1 MKNNVLKILLLFTI
15 SLCFISCEE
24 FLEVE
29 TPDYKLDSKAVF
41 SDDQTAQSALN
52 GLFNQLF
59 NTSYANGGSQ
69 SVSFLAALSA
79 DNFKLTSTTQDIIE
93 FHQNQ
98 ISPENNY
105 NLTLWSG
112 GYNIIYQTN
121 ALLNGIENNN
131 SLSQGLKDKIEGSSK
146 FIRGLTYFYLVK
158 LYGDVPL
165 ILSTNYEENALTER
179 NSKDKIIVQI
189 LSDLEDAELLLEEE
203 YPNGNRTRPN
213 NFTIQALLAKVH
225 LYLEDWDDAEFYSS
239 RVIEATSYYEILN
252 DLDEVFLA
260 NSKEAIWQIS
270 PIGWGNNFTHTR
282 DGNLLTKTPTSNNPV
297 VLSENFLEVFNDS
310 IDHRY
315 QNWISPFFTE
325 TDTLYFPNKY
335 KIQYDAS
342 GGEIAEYSMVMR
354 LAEQHLI
361 RAEARARLGNLIGSI
376 QDINEIKTRA
386 GLSQIDEFQNELTKE
401 KLLEE
406 ILLERRRELFTEW
419 GHRWFDLQRYGR
431 SEILQNKEN
440 SNWTSTS
447 NLLPIPSE
455 EREKN
460 PNLSQN
466 PGY

>member
-1 MKNNVLKILLLFTI
+1 MKNNVKKIFLIFFI

-79 DNFKLTSTTQDIIE
+79 DNFTLTSTTQDIIE

-112 GYNIIYQTN
+112 SYNIIYQTN

-179 NSKDKIIVQI
+179 K
-189 LSDLEDAELLLEEE
+189 
-203 YPNGNRTRPN
+203 
-213 NFTIQALLAKVH
+213 
-225 LYLEDWDDAEFYSS
+225 
-239 RVIEATSYYEILN
+239 
-252 DLDEVFLA
+252 
-260 NSKEAIWQIS
+260 
-270 PIGWGNNFTHTR
+270 
-282 DGNLLTKTPTSNNPV
+282 
-297 VLSENFLEVFNDS
+297 
-310 IDHRY
+310 
-315 QNWISPFFTE
+315 
-325 TDTLYFPNKY
+325 
-335 KIQYDAS
+335 
-342 GGEIAEYSMVMR
+342 
-354 LAEQHLI
+354 
-361 RAEARARLGNLIGSI
+361 
-376 QDINEIKTRA
+376 
-386 GLSQIDEFQNELTKE
+386 
-401 KLLEE
+401 
-406 ILLERRRELFTEW
+406 
-419 GHRWFDLQRYGR
+419 
-431 SEILQNKEN
+431 
-440 SNWTSTS
+440 
-447 NLLPIPSE
+447 
-455 EREKN
+455 
-460 PNLSQN
+460 
-466 PGY
+466 